1 MFQSSFARH
10 ATTPRAWLATLAFS
24 LCAAAP
30 VQAGGLEDLKAALAK
45 LQGASPVKAVA
56 TARVQ
61 STNKDDDDKARQE
74 SGSATVALED
84 GPQGLR
90 LLYSPDLLA
99 KAHAE
104 SAARQK
110 DSKAATPT
118 RSALNELTMLDVSN
132 LTKAAA
138 VLARKVETAQFKSER
153 TETLNGQT
161 VRVVSLDLAL
171 DKNQKFV
178 KSASSTMDVWI
189 DAEGRPLKS
198 RSQSQVSGRA
208 YMVIT
213 FDMQGS
219 EEKTYAVAGDRLV
232 VTRLESRQSGSG
244 AGQSGDSRSTISL
257 SLQS

>member
-1 MFQSSFARH
+1 MSMNPISRLAP
-10 ATTPRAWLATLAFS
+10 TPRGWLATLALC

-30 VQAGGLEDLKAALAK
+30 AHAGSLEDLKAALAK
-45 LQGASPVKAVA
+45 LQGQTPVKAVA

-61 STNKDDDDKARQE
+61 STNKDDDEKARQE
-74 SGSATVALED
+74 AGSATVALED
-84 GPQGLR
+84 GPLGLR
-90 LLYSPDLLA
+90 LIYSPDLLA

-118 RSALNELTMLDVSN
+118 RTALNELTMLDVSN
-132 LTKAAA
+132 LTNAAA
-138 VLARKVETAQFKSER
+138 VLARKVDTAQLKSER
-153 TETLNGQT
+153 KDTLNGQP
-161 VRVVSLDLAL
+161 VRVLSLELAV

-178 KSASSTMDVWI
+178 KSASSNMDVWI
-189 DAEGRPLKS
+189 DAEGRPLMS

-219 EEKTYAVAGDRLV
+219 EEKTYTVAGDRLV
-232 VTRLESRQSGSG
+232 VTRQDSRQSGSG

-257 SLQS
+257 ALQS